1 MLLRFALRGVQIALV
16 AACAFLVYAGLA
28 PIFTAT
34 AVSAVNVPPIAE
46 FVPEPH
52 GVGDYEIIGQRNLF
66 AAKKGAAPPP
76 PPAPPRPD
84 EEEIEE
90 SKLRYR
96 LHGTIAPGPPAVAAL
111 EDLNT
116 GERHFIHAGDQ
127 LPNGVQIMRIERRRV
142 VISNKDKLEAISM
155 DDERPTVKPKASAR
169 RRGTSRRRNVR
180 SSRARRATERA
191 ARQLEQVAKQVQP
204 TTELVQLFEQGSWA
218 QVQRKGDGIAFQVSD
233 IKPRSALK
241 EAGVPDGAVCY
252 EVNGSPVTGLA
263 SLAPGPSGEFCIT
276 CESQAGAA
284 WTYCF

>member
-16 AACAFLVYAGLA
+16 AACAFLLYAGLT

-34 AVSAVNVPPIAE
+34 AVSAVNVPPVEE

-52 GVGDYEIIGQRNLF
+52 GARDYEIIGQRNLF
-66 AAKKGAAPPP
+66 AAKQGAAPPP
-76 PPAPPRPD
+76 LPTQPQQ
-84 EEEIEE
+84 EELEE

-96 LHGTIAPGPPAVAAL
+96 LYGTIAPGPPAVAAL

-116 GERHFIHAGDQ
+116 GERHFVHAGDL
-127 LPNGVQIMRIERRRV
+127 LPNGVKIMRIERKRV

-155 DDERPTVKPKASAR
+155 DDEQPKAKPKRSAR
-169 RRGTSRRRNVR
+169 RRARSRRRDVR
-180 SSRARRATERA
+180 TSRARRATESA
-191 ARQLEQVAKQVQP
+191 SRQLQQVAKQVQP

-218 QVQRKGDGIAFQVSD
+218 QVQREGEGIAFQVTD
-233 IKPRSALK
+233 IKPQSALE

-263 SLAPGPSGEFCIT
+263 SLAPGPGGELCIT
-276 CESQAGAA
+276 CEGQGSGAA
-284 WTYCF
+284 RTYCF